1 MVADVFDYLRE
12 KEEEGETYDVV
23 ILDPPAFTK
32 SKNSLKNASKGY
44 KEINSRAMRLLKP
57 GGFLVT
63 CSCSE
68 YMTRDLFMNLILNC
82 ANDTHKRLRLVENRA
97 QAPDHPVILGHNVS
111 DYLKCVIVQVNDR

>member
-1 MVADVFDYLRE
+1 ADVFDYLIEMEQKKE
-12 KEEEGETYDVV
+12 KFDVI

-44 KEINSRAMRLLKP
+44 KEINYRAMKLLKP

-68 YMTRDLFMNLILNC
+68 YMTRDLFMKVILSA
-82 ANDTHKRLRLVENRA
+82 ANDSHRRLRLVESRA
-97 QAPDHPVILGHNVS
+97 QAPDHPIILGNNVS
-111 DYLKCVIVQVNDR
+111 EYLKCIIVQVNKR